1 MNPNEFFSKRFGT
14 HIKGSIKK
22 GDIVKFGYDER
33 GIVLRDPY
41 PIGADKELFTSV
53 FCGYY
58 LSSQPVKEL
67 EKTGETY
74 INELSNLL
82 NAIYGIKEE
91 KDNV

>member
-14 HIKGSIKK
+14 YIKGPIRK
-22 GDIVKFGYDER
+22 GDIVKFGSDER

-41 PIGADKELFTSV
+41 TIGVDKELFTIV
-53 FCGYY
+53 YCGYY
-58 LSSQPVKEL
+58 LTSKPVNML
-67 EKTGETY
+67 EKTGENY
-74 INELSNLL
+74 INELRNLQ